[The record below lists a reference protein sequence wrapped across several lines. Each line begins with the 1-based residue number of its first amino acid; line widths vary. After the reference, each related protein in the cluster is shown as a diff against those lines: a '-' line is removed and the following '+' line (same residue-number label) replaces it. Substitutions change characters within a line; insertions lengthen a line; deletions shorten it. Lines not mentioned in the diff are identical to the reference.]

1 MLKRIR
7 RTLTTHGYGVHSPFA
22 YRFIRE
28 VIGET
33 LPYVEYGKLPAA
45 ADRLQY
51 RVAAFLQPSSV
62 SEIGGASAKAAR
74 MACPHNGRPPRW
86 SLLPSLPLTVAT
98 ADADAAA
105 MAAATDGGSL
115 ICTGLSRRQLKALLP
130 LLAGSVTFSGPSGEG
145 YTLIAIPHTPAQHYS
160 VNMR

>member
-1 MLKRIR
+1 MLKSLR

-33 LPYVEYGKLPAA
+33 LPYVEYGKLPGD

-74 MACPHNGRPPRW
+74 MACPKAGRPPRW
-86 SLLPSLPLTVAT
+86 SLLTSLPLTVAT
-98 ADADAAA
+98 GAADTAALVE
-105 MAAATDGGSL
+105 AATAGSL

-130 LLAGSVTFSGPSGEG
+130 QLAGSVTFSGPADEG
-145 YTLIAIPHTPAQHYS
+145 YTLIAIPHSPSQHYS
-160 VNMR
+160 VKM